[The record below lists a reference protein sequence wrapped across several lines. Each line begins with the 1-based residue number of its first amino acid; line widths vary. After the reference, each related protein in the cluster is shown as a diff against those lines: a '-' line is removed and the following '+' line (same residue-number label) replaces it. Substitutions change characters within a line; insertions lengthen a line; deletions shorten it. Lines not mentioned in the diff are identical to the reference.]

1 MYKPIIAVAVAFV
14 AAVLCVGL
22 AHADDDGVAFL
33 SGSTEALIMGPSAF
47 PTPDAEY
54 LSSADQIYLNPLGF
68 PTDGTAAAL
77 TTPETD
83 GNFGPSVTAGE
94 TDLTNAVLA
103 EWHAGDFSASD
114 PLTIMGYSQ
123 SAVIASQDEQTLAN
137 DGIPSDALRFVLI
150 GDTSSAEGGFLNT
163 WGDTPI
169 GREILTLLGDSN
181 LIDSTTPDNLYPT
194 EVFTLQGDGWADW
207 DNGANLLG
215 LFSTHLEYF
224 GLTAQDIASAALTNV
239 DGLTNYYSL
248 ADPAN
253 LLETLLTAAMNAGL
267 G

>member
-1 MYKPIIAVAVAFV
+1 MHKRVIALAA
-14 AAVLCVGL
+14 ALGGAVLCAGL
-22 AHADDDGVAFL
+22 AHADDDGAGFL
-33 SGSTEALIMGPSAF
+33 SGSTEALVMGPSAF

-68 PTDGTAAAL
+68 PTDGTTLAL

-239 DGLTNYYSL
+239 DGLTNYYGL

>member
-1 MYKPIIAVAVAFV
+1 MHRRTTGVAFV
-14 AAVLCVGL
+14 FAAVLGMGS
-22 AHADDDGVAFL
+22 AHADDGGAAFL
-33 SGSTEALIMGPSAF
+33 SGSTEALIMGPSGF

-68 PTDGTAAAL
+68 PRDGMTVAL
-77 TTPETD
+77 TTPETE

-94 TDLTNAVLA
+94 TDLTSAVLA

-123 SAVIASQDEQTLAN
+123 SAVIASLDEKTLAN
-137 DGIPSDALRFVLI
+137 DGIPPDALRFVLI
-150 GDTSSAEGGFLNT
+150 GDTSSAEGGFLST
-163 WGDTPI
+163 WGDKPI
-169 GREILTLLGDSN
+169 GEEILTLLGDSN

-194 EVFTLQGDGWADW
+194 DVYTLRGDGWADW

-215 LFSTHLEYF
+215 MISTHLEYF
-224 GLTAQDIASAALTNV
+224 GLTAQDIASATLTNV
-239 DGLTNYYSL
+239 DGLTDYYSL

-253 LLETLLTAAMNAGL
+253 LLETLLTAATNAGL